1 MIELCCEY
9 LYVRSI
15 WPYVFIMSR
24 SRFTVNPHTIVAW
37 MSSESTHYSCLNVKE
52 LLARN
57 RHDNLSLRFV
67 FCSVVL
73 IRNKFFVSSS
83 KKIVVF
89 YDLLLI
95 FWQRFFYY
103 FFFHPLKK
111 NNYANHAFHQDNQDK
126 QPIGLW
132 LKQLSRLKSFGLT
145 QSSISVSRSW
155 NIECPYKLLASE
167 SVIYEIAFVSIVRFQ
182 EIIISFSVAF
192 TNYRNSTPYRAFNE
206 LILSIAENIIT
217 I

>member
-1 MIELCCEY
+1 MYFVLLFWLGISFLFLPVKKLLSFMICCWY
-9 LYVRSI
+9 
-15 WPYVFIMSR
+15 F
-24 SRFTVNPHTIVAW
+24 
-37 MSSESTHYSCLNVKE
+37 
-52 LLARN
+52 
-57 RHDNLSLRFV
+57 DN
-67 FCSVVL
+67 
-73 IRNKFFVSSS
+73 VSS
-83 KKIVVF
+83 IT
-89 YDLLLI
+89 
-95 FWQRFFYY
+95 